1 MRAWLAS
8 GLIAATTALGLE
20 ADAAPRLEIRGAAA
34 HVVIIPETRS
44 DIAVTL
50 IRASH
55 ELPIRIQRSGEVTR
69 VEGNVAHRVRGCPML
84 GKESG
89 VRIRGLGN
97 VEAIRLPSLVIRTPR
112 EVRVTAGD
120 GVSGVVGRAASVDLE
135 NRGCGDW
142 TLANASGRVRFT
154 QVGSGEVRLGRTGA
168 ADLSVD
174 GEGSIAAR
182 AVGGPLSAVSSGE
195 GAITADSVDGSL
207 VARVAGSGGVL
218 VRGGRA
224 AQVNVSVAGSGA
236 VRFGGQAGAV
246 NASVTGPGHISIARA
261 SGPVARQVF
270 GAGEIAVG
278 R

>member
-1 MRAWLAS
+1 MRARLAC
-8 GLIAATTALGLE
+8 GLFAATTALGLGAE
-20 ADAAPRLEIRGAAA
+20 AAPRLEIRGAAA
-34 HVVIIPETRS
+34 HVVIIPEARG

-55 ELPIRIQRSGEVTR
+55 ELPIRVTR
-69 VEGNVAHRVRGCPML
+69 TGETTLVEGNVAHRVRGCPML
-84 GKESG
+84 GQELG

-97 VEAIRLPSLVIRTPR
+97 VEAFRLPSLVVRTPR
-112 EVRVTAGD
+112 AVRVIAGD
-120 GVSGVVGRAASVDLE
+120 GVSGFVGRAASIDIE
-135 NRGCGDW
+135 NRGCGAW

-154 QVGSGEVRLGRTGA
+154 QVGSGDDRMGRTGA

-182 AVGGPLSAVSSGE
+182 AVGGPLTAVASGV
-195 GAITADSVDGSL
+195 GAITADSVDGAL
-207 VARVAGSGGVL
+207 MARVAGSGGVL

-224 AQVNVSVAGSGA
+224 PQVNASVAGSGA

-261 SGPVARQVF
+261 SGPVSRQVF
-270 GAGEIAVG
+270 GAGEIEVG
-278 R
+278 H

>member
-1 MRAWLAS
+1 MRAWLAG
-8 GLIAATTALGLE
+8 GLIAATTALGLG
-20 ADAAPRLEIRGAAA
+20 ANAAPRLELRGAAA
-34 HVVIIPETRS
+34 HVVIIPETRA
-44 DIAVTL
+44 DIAVIL
-50 IRASH
+50 IRASR
-55 ELPIRIQRSGEVTR
+55 ELPIRILKAGETTLVQ
-69 VEGNVAHRVRGCPML
+69 GNVAHRVRGCPLL
-84 GKESG
+84 GNESG

-97 VEAIRLPSLVIRTPR
+97 VEGSRLPSLVIRTPR

-142 TLANASGRVRFT
+142 TVANASGRVRFT
-154 QVGSGEVRLGRTGA
+154 QVGSGEVRMGRTGA

-182 AVGGPLSAVSSGE
+182 MVAGPLTAVSSGE
-195 GAITADSVDGSL
+195 GAITADSVDGQL

-218 VRGGRA
+218 VRGGHA

-246 NASVTGPGHISIARA
+246 SASVTGPGHISIARA
-261 SGPVARQVF
+261 TGPVSRQVF
-270 GAGEIAVG
+270 GAGVIEVG